1 MYYSFVLKKHASGPL
16 NFSTTI
22 VKLLLFKLIVMQE
35 LINRLTSKV
44 GLNEQQAQQAVQV
57 IAGFIKE
64 KYPMLG
70 SSVDTFLKGQQAGS
84 GFNIPGF
91 KH

>member
-1 MYYSFVLKKHASGPL
+1 
-16 NFSTTI
+16 
-22 VKLLLFKLIVMQE
+22 MQE
-35 LINRLTSKV
+35 IINRLTTKV
-44 GLNEQQAQQAVQV
+44 GLNQQQAQQAVQE
-57 IAGFIKE
+57 IATFLKE

-70 SSVDTFLKGQQAGS
+70 NTIDSFLQGHQAGT

>member
-1 MYYSFVLKKHASGPL
+1 
-16 NFSTTI
+16 
-22 VKLLLFKLIVMQE
+22 MQE
-35 LINRLTSKV
+35 IINRLTSKV
-44 GLNEQQAQQAVQV
+44 GLNQQQAQQAVQE
-57 IAGFIKE
+57 IAGFLKE

-70 SSVDTFLKGQQAGS
+70 NTIDNFLQGQQAGT